1 MLKLSQ
7 FVLFIPIPIFLLSA
21 CVSTVTTIT
30 SPSPDQKSK
39 VETVQAEGPKL
50 DANMTDGCVETFTP
64 ELNYFPERINI
75 TYTKS
80 FTVEYHNN
88 YKLVTVIQP
97 GSKMDDQIQYLLVQ
111 CGTPPPGSYAGA
123 RVIYIPVK
131 TIVSMST
138 TYLPFLDKY
147 GLLDRLVAVDDITY
161 VNNPT
166 VIEMVKAGKLVIVGS
181 GSGVNI
187 EMLINLQP
195 DLIMAYNS
203 GVPDYDAYP
212 KLDEAGLNVVLNGD
226 NLETTPMGR
235 AEWGK
240 FIALFFNKE
249 AQAEQLF
256 TGTST
261 KYEKLVKLA
270 TSARAKPTVFVNINY
285 QGTWYMAGGK
295 TYVAQFLEDAGANY
309 LWADNSDVG
318 EIMLSFEEVYNKA
331 ANADY
336 WINTGFWNSARDALA
351 DDERYSEF
359 AAFKNNHIYNN
370 NARSNANGGND
381 YFESGIA
388 NPDFILEDLIKIF
401 HPELL
406 PDHQLYYYHQ
416 LESLPK

>member
-7 FVLFIPIPIFLLSA
+7 FVFFIPIPIFLLSA

-30 SPSPDQKSK
+30 SPSSDQKSM
-39 VETVQAEGPKL
+39 VETVQADGPKL
-50 DANMTDGCVETFTP
+50 DANMTDGCVETFAS

-88 YKLVTVIQP
+88 YKFITVFQP
-97 GSKMDDQIQYLLVQ
+97 GLKGDAQTQYLLVQ
-111 CGTPPPGSYAGA
+111 CGTPPPDGYAGA
-123 RVIYIPVK
+123 RVIYVPVK

-138 TYLPFLDKY
+138 TYLPFLDDY
-147 GLLDRLVAVDDITY
+147 DLLDHLVAVDDITY

-166 VIEMVKAGKLVIVGS
+166 VIEMVRAGKLVNVGS
-181 GSGVNI
+181 GAGVNI
-187 EMLINLQP
+187 ELLLNLQP

-226 NLETTPMGR
+226 NLETTPLSR
-235 AEWGK
+235 VEWGK

-256 TGTST
+256 TQTAT
-261 KYEKLVKLA
+261 QYEKLAKLA
-270 TSARAKPTVFVNINY
+270 ASVRMKPTVVVNVNY
-285 QGTWYMAGGK
+285 QGTWYMDGGK
-295 TYVAQFLEDAGANY
+295 SYVAQLLTDAGAIY

-318 EIMLSFEEVYNKA
+318 EVMLSFEEVFNKSA
-331 ANADY
+331 DADY
-336 WINTGFWNSARDALA
+336 WINTGFWNSAREALA
-351 DDERYSEF
+351 DDERYGEF
-359 AAFKNNHIYNN
+359 AAFKNNHVYNN

-388 NPDFILEDLIKIF
+388 NPDVILEDLIKIF

-416 LESLPK
+416 LEPLP

>member
-1 MLKLSQ
+1 MLKFSQ
-7 FVLFIPIPIFLLSA
+7 FVFFIPIPIFLLSA

-30 SPSPDQKSK
+30 SPSPDQKSM
-39 VETVQAEGPKL
+39 VETVQADGPKL
-50 DANMTDGCVETFTP
+50 DANMTNGCVETFTS

-88 YKLVTVIQP
+88 YKLITVFQP
-97 GSKMDDQIQYLLVQ
+97 GLKGDAQIQYLLVQ
-111 CGTPPPGSYAGA
+111 CGTPPPDSYTGA
-123 RVIYIPVK
+123 HVIYVPVK
-131 TIVSMST
+131 TMVSMST
-138 TYLPFLDKY
+138 SYLPFLDEY
-147 GLLDRLVAVDDITY
+147 DLLDHLVAVDDITY

-166 VIEMVKAGKLVIVGS
+166 VIEMANAGKVVNVGS
-181 GSGVNI
+181 GAGVNI
-187 EMLINLQP
+187 EILLNLQP
-195 DLIMAYNS
+195 ELIMAYNS

-212 KLDEAGLNVVLNGD
+212 KLEEARLNVVLNGD
-226 NLETTPMGR
+226 NLETTPLSR

-249 AQAEQLF
+249 AQAEQVF
-256 TGTST
+256 TQTAAQ
-261 KYEKLVKLA
+261 YEKLAKLA
-270 TSARAKPTVFVNINY
+270 ASVRMKPTVVVNVNY

-295 TYVAQFLEDAGANY
+295 TYVAQFLEDAGATY

-318 EIMLSFEEVYNKA
+318 EIMLSFEEVFNKA
-331 ANADY
+331 ADADY
-336 WINTGFWNSARDALA
+336 WINTGFWNSAREALA
-351 DDERYSEF
+351 DDERYGEF
-359 AAFKNNHIYNN
+359 AAFKNNHVYNN

-388 NPDFILEDLIKIF
+388 NPDVILEDLIKIF

-416 LESLPK
+416 LEPLP

>member
-1 MLKLSQ
+1 MMLFNACTPTVAPVISPPLDQQSTDETMQVNVPK
-7 FVLFIPIPIFLLSA
+7 ISA
-21 CVSTVTTIT
+21 NI
-30 SPSPDQKSK
+30 
-39 VETVQAEGPKL
+39 
-50 DANMTDGCVETFTP
+50 TDGCVETYAP
-64 ELNYFPERINI
+64 ELNYFPDRVKII
-75 TYTKS
+75 YTQS
-80 FTVEYHNN
+80 FTVEYQNN

-111 CGTPPPGSYAGA
+111 CGTPPPDNYADIY
-123 RVIYIPVK
+123 VIYIPVK
-131 TIVSMST
+131 TMVSMST
-138 TYLPFLDKY
+138 SYLPFLDNY
-147 GLLDRLVAVDDITY
+147 DLLNRLVAVDDITY

-166 VIEMVKAGKLVIVGS
+166 VVDMAKIGKLVNVGS
-181 GSGVNI
+181 GAGVNI
-187 EMLINLQP
+187 EMLISLQP

-203 GVPDYDAYP
+203 GIPDYDAYP
-212 KLDEAGLNVVLNGD
+212 KLKDAGLNVVLNGD
-226 NLETTPMGR
+226 NLETSPMSR

-249 AQAEQLF
+249 EQAEQLF
-256 TGTST
+256 TETVT
-261 KYEKLVKLA
+261 MYEKLVKLA
-270 TSARAKPTVFVNINY
+270 ASAKTKPTVFVNVNY
-285 QGTWYMAGGK
+285 QGTWYMDGGNS
-295 TYVAQFLEDAGANY
+295 YMAQLLEDAGATY

-336 WINTGFWNSARDALA
+336 WINTGFWNSAKEALA
-351 DDERYSEF
+351 DDERYGEF

-388 NPDFILEDLIKIF
+388 NPDVILADLIKIF

-416 LESLPK
+416 LEPLPK